1 MILQFARSVNLL
13 PGIHWR
19 MGRSGEATQARIL
32 AAAYRQFYR
41 LGYARVTMEA
51 VAEAAGVTKR
61 TVYQHVESKD
71 ALLAAVLERQ
81 QDLAMALVRGWGAER
96 AASERELV
104 EAVFSGLERWA
115 ARPRWLG
122 SGYTRLAME
131 LADLPGHPARA
142 IAGKHKRSVEAW
154 LEGEF
159 ARLGT
164 AAPAARAREVV
175 LLIEGAICLVLIHG
189 AAARAA
195 GAGADVRSGW
205 GRGGLRAI
213 PPRA

>member
-1 MILQFARSVNLL
+1 
-13 PGIHWR
+13 

-41 LGYARVTMEA
+41 LGYARVTMDS

-81 QDLAMALVRGWGAER
+81 QMLALALVRRWGADR
-96 AASERELV
+96 AANERELV

-115 ARPRWLG
+115 ATPRWLG
-122 SGYTRLAME
+122 SGYTRLAIE
-131 LADLPGHPARA
+131 LADRPGHPARA
-142 IAGKHKRSVEAW
+142 IARRHKRSVEAW

-159 ARLGT
+159 ERLGA
-164 AAPAARAREVV
+164 AAPGVRAREVM
-175 LLIEGAICLVLIHG
+175 LLIEGAICLTLIHG
-189 AAARAA
+189 DTAYARAA
-195 GAGADVRSGW
+195 AGAA
-205 GRGGLRAI
+205 LRLAA
-213 PPRA
+213 PAAG